1 MPPPQPSPAIRI
13 AGEGVQLPLLSLLSD
28 GGGLGWGPRFHRSL
42 PIDFSLVRQR
52 LWLGVAVILFVL
64 AACSRQPTSLP
75 TPAMLPSPTPGDGG
89 TAGVGVSQPKP
100 MDVRFDSA
108 ENTVIVSGNGQ
119 LSLPML
125 LGALPNDKV
134 LTETVKGQGE
144 WLLSANVRI
153 DTGATLNISGPDVKW
168 LKLRS
173 DAGGFVSI
181 KAMGGALAISD
192 TKITSW
198 DAGANDVDVVLDD
211 GRSFVLARNGGRMDI
226 RKSELSHLGY
236 EANESY
242 GVAWR
247 MVGTTGSAEDSV
259 FAENFYGL
267 YLHEASGVVIRGNTV
282 RDNVR
287 YGIDPHSRSNH
298 LLIENNSAYGNGKQ
312 GIILAEGC
320 SDSVIRG
327 NKVYKNAMHG
337 IVIFN
342 DSNNNVIEN
351 NISYGN
357 ALQGINIKNSISN
370 TVQNNLVY
378 ENTESGIGLGENARN
393 NLVTGNTVR
402 DNTEHGIYAYS
413 GATGNQIGQNEVY
426 GNTQNGIYIKS
437 EGNVILP
444 GNTVYGNTIGVYL
457 RVPQTDSSFRD
468 TNKIYD
474 NREENVRVKP

>member
-1 MPPPQPSPAIRI
+1 MN
-13 AGEGVQLPLLSLLSD
+13 
-28 GGGLGWGPRFHRSL
+28 
-42 PIDFSLVRQR
+42 
-52 LWLGVAVILFVL
+52 
-64 AACSRQPTSLP
+64 
-75 TPAMLPSPTPGDGG
+75 
-89 TAGVGVSQPKP
+89 
-100 MDVRFDSA
+100 VRFNSA
-108 ENTVIVSGNGQ
+108 ENTVIVSGNGT
-119 LSLPML
+119 LNLLALVNDLP
-125 LGALPNDKV
+125 DHTV

-144 WLLSANVRI
+144 WLLGANLRI
-153 DTGATLNISGPDVKW
+153 EPGVTLNISGPDVKW

-173 DAGGFVSI
+173 DGTGFVWI
-181 KAMGGALAISD
+181 KVMGGVLNISD

-211 GRSFVLARNGGRMDI
+211 GRSFVLARSGGRMDI

-287 YGIDPHSRSNH
+287 YGIDPHTRSNK

-342 DSNNNVIEN
+342 DSNNNLIEN
-351 NISYGN
+351 NTTYGN

-378 ENTESGIGLGENARN
+378 ENTESGIGLGENARD
-393 NLVTGNTVR
+393 NLITGNKVH
-402 DNTEHGIYAYS
+402 DNNEHGIYAYS
-413 GATGNQIGQNEVY
+413 GASGNQIGQNAVY
-426 GNTQNGIYIKS
+426 GNAQNGIYIKS
-437 EGNVILP
+437 EGNVLLP

-474 NREENVRVKP
+474 NREEDVRVKP